1 MAGDHSYLPGI
12 LVEIAEVAG
21 IDAALKLAAE
31 KGGQTVYIPSHASD
45 DHWLTA
51 TVGWDAAA
59 RICDHLRVRN
69 TGGRFLIP
77 IAREASARR
86 ALVKALESGAS
97 ARQAAAASG
106 CHERTAYRTRAR
118 LRRRKDPRQGD
129 LF

>member
-1 MAGDHSYLPGI
+1 MAGDHCYLPGI
-12 LVEIAEVAG
+12 LAEIAEVAG
-21 IDAALKLAAE
+21 LNAALKLAAE

-45 DHWLTA
+45 DHWLTR
-51 TVGWDAAA
+51 TVGPEAAA
-59 RICDHLRVRN
+59 AICELYRVRN

-86 ALVKALESGAS
+86 ALVKALENGAS

-106 CHERTAYRTRAR
+106 LHERTAFRAR
-118 LRRRKDPRQGD
+118 ARIKAKDPSQGD

>member
-1 MAGDHSYLPGI
+1 MVTSYDYLPGI
-12 LVEIAEVAG
+12 LAEIADVAG
-21 IDAALKLAAE
+21 LDAALKLAAE

-45 DHWLTA
+45 DHWLTS
-51 TVGWDAAA
+51 TVGPEAASA
-59 RICDHLRVRN
+59 ICELYRVRN

-86 ALVKALESGAS
+86 TLVQALVNGAS

-106 CHERTAYRTRAR
+106 LHERTAFRAR
-118 LRRRKDPRQGD
+118 RRLKAKDPSQGD